1 MFNKQALHNRF
12 QNGCLAAIGTAPI
25 VGLAS
30 YKVLED
36 LKLDRDLYKIAK
48 FTLFASLVSGLVWSL
63 FPSARRK
70 PSEEEE
76 TAVKNSYSPV
86 LLIQISESIKDA
98 EDAYI
103 MKLHKDRQAD
113 KASES
118 SSAGVLEPR
127 RNTGYPGYIRPGTET
142 VVEKT
147 ESRSSSGYV
156 YPLRSSNLFRSSTL
170 GSGDRDISSYD
181 ISSALLS
188 EDPYD

>member
-36 LKLDRDLYKIAK
+36 LKLDRDMYKIAK
-48 FTLFASLVSGLVWSL
+48 FTLLASLASGLIWSL
-63 FPSARRK
+63 FPASRRK

-98 EDAYI
+98 EDAMI
-103 MKLHKDRQAD
+103 IKLHKDRLAE
-113 KASES
+113 KATDTKST
-118 SSAGVLEPR
+118 GILEPKR
-127 RNTGYPGYIRPGTET
+127 STSFPGYIRAGET
-142 VVEKT
+142 IEKT
-147 ESRSSSGYV
+147 ENTSGGYRT
-156 YPLRSSNLFRSSTL
+156 PLKTSPFYRSSTL
-170 GSGDRDISSYD
+170 SGRDSITDISSV
-181 ISSALLS
+181 LLS
-188 EDPYD
+188 DDPPDE

>member
-36 LKLDRDLYKIAK
+36 LKLDRDMYKIAK
-48 FTLFASLVSGLVWSL
+48 FTLLASLVSGLVWSL

-76 TAVKNSYSPV
+76 SAVKNSFSPV
-86 LLIQISESIKDA
+86 LLIQISESMKDA

-103 MKLHKDRQAD
+103 MKLHKERQQD
-113 KASES
+113 KTSEARS
-118 SSAGVLEPR
+118 SDILEPR
-127 RNTGYPGYIRPGTET
+127 RSSSSYPGYVRPGET
-142 VVEKT
+142 T
-147 ESRSSSGYV
+147 SDRNESRSGNAGPLKSSS
-156 YPLRSSNLFRSSTL
+156 PFRSSTL
-170 GSGDRDISSYD
+170 GGIDREFSNVDISSV
-181 ISSALLS
+181 LLS
-188 EDPYD
+188 EDPE

>member
-48 FTLFASLVSGLVWSL
+48 FTLLASLVSGLVWSL

-76 TAVKNSYSPV
+76 SAVKNSYSPV

-103 MKLHKDRQAD
+103 MKLHRERQAD
-113 KASES
+113 KAAET

-127 RNTGYPGYIRPGTET
+127 RSSSFPGYVRPGEITVERTET
-142 VVEKT
+142 RT
-147 ESRSSSGYV
+147 SGGYAN
-156 YPLRSSNLFRSSTL
+156 PLRASSPFRSSTL
-170 GSGDRDISSYD
+170 SSGDRELSSVDISSV
-181 ISSALLS
+181 LLS
-188 EDPYD
+188 DDPND

>member
-1 MFNKQALHNRF
+1 MFNKQALHNRL

-36 LKLDRDLYKIAK
+36 LKLDRDMYKIAK
-48 FTLFASLVSGLVWSL
+48 FTLLASIVSGLVWSL

-76 TAVKNSYSPV
+76 SAVKNSYSPV

-103 MKLHKDRQAD
+103 MKLHKERQAD
-113 KASES
+113 KTVVNRTD
-118 SSAGVLEPR
+118 GVLEPR
-127 RNTGYPGYIRPGTET
+127 RSSSFPGYVRPGET
-142 VVEKT
+142 VVERT
-147 ESRSSSGYV
+147 ETRSEYRT
-156 YPLRSSNLFRSSTL
+156 PLRSSSPFRSSTL
-170 GSGDRDISSYD
+170 GGGIDRELSSVDIQSV
-181 ISSALLS
+181 LLS
-188 EDPYD
+188 DDPND